1 MVNEIDMTNSQKL
14 VFLIAVGVIL
24 LLVNALARHQKPQEA
39 RRATKNISEGN
50 YTPENKKLSNA
61 NYGAYIQTA
70 HNYYN

>member
-1 MVNEIDMTNSQKL
+1 MVNEIDMSIGQKL
-14 VFLIAVGVIL
+14 ALLIAVGIIL
-24 LLVNALARHQKPQEA
+24 LLVNVLSRHQKPQEA

-50 YTPENKKLSNA
+50 YTPEKKKLSNA